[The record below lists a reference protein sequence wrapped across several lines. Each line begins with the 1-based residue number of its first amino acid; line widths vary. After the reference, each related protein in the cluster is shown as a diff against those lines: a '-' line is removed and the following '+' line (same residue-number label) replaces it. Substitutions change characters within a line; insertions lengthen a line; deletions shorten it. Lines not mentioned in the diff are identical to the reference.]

1 LTVLLQLSDATNA
14 TLVYP
19 SFATLT
25 IIDLTGSFVV
35 PSGAVLVT
43 NQLPTNTIAGSAYTG
58 EPYALTYTHGS
69 FNGFP
74 GIIYPGLTNT
84 LNFAFRASSGT
95 NVGNLIATLLP
106 TNGITQPSGTQDY
119 GPLVVG
125 GPSVSRPFTFTASGT
140 NGQLIVATFSLVD
153 GSKSIGTN
161 TFTFTLGTW
170 TAVYSNSAPIVI
182 NDMTQSSVYP
192 APASPYPSIIN
203 VSGLG
208 GSVLKSVVILTN
220 LSHSEPG
227 AIQALVVAPDQQNT
241 VIMAGAGAGNNINN
255 KTLIFDDAVADGV
268 TNRLTQYG
276 TITNGIYRSTQYAN
290 PVFH

>member
-1 LTVLLQLSDATNA
+1 
-14 TLVYP
+14 
-19 SFATLT
+19 
-25 IIDLTGSFVV
+25 
-35 PSGAVLVT
+35 
-43 NQLPTNTIAGSAYTG
+43 
-58 EPYALTYTHGS
+58 
-69 FNGFP
+69 
-74 GIIYPGLTNT
+74 
-84 LNFAFRASSGT
+84 
-95 NVGNLIATLLP
+95 
-106 TNGITQPSGTQDY
+106 
-119 GPLVVG
+119 
-125 GPSVSRPFTFTASGT
+125 
-140 NGQLIVATFSLVD
+140 
-153 GSKSIGTN
+153 
-161 TFTFTLGTW
+161 
-170 TAVYSNSAPIVI
+170 
-182 NDMTQSSVYP
+182 MTQSSVYP